1 MLQRHLPQ
9 LFALVLIFFNCA
21 YAGNFRQKAFFNG
34 PCLREEFR
42 CDNNQCVKR
51 TSFCDGIT
59 DCSDSSDERYCS
71 VRLGECPQNFFYC
84 GRPNYD
90 RYGRDKCI
98 PEVWVCDGTKDCSH
112 GKDENN
118 CTNAYDGT
126 IQGINTS
133 KQRAIKYLLAQS
145 KHNSSIGKWGPE
157 LNRIAVALYLAE
169 KPERDSF
176 SGVLQQQPAIPYELS
191 LQFLSRLALKQIE
204 DVSNTELAAF
214 INAFL
219 VSCINPRN
227 FYVVDLVRELRK
239 RVDSQN
245 STNPFAILALCN
257 AGEHISSRDVEKLI
271 EMFSSKQRQFW
282 TDTQALIVMAL
293 SCAALQPNSNF
304 DMGEIKE
311 MTLELK
317 QRQFRNG
324 TVENVKTTALVLQ
337 ALFASETEDD
347 DEHFDEE
354 KAIKQLLAS
363 QKSDGSFGNV
373 VNTYYVLPILNYRS
387 LVNISNKHCQNLESD
402 EKRGLWNLVN
412 QPGPKWHIQYSY
424 WIGENRDVE
433 RNLKLRVPTN
443 ISLYTIMEMAAE
455 VDSRFSF
462 QYNVKKGKPY
472 IFSLYDFQDDP
483 ENEKYWF
490 PLFVKKENDEIK
502 YLPITKSPADVIP
515 QNHDHFVM
523 WYK

>member
-1 MLQRHLPQ
+1 MFQRHLLQ
-9 LFALVLIFFNCA
+9 LFALVLIFFNCV
-21 YAGNFRQKAFFNG
+21 YAGNFRRKAFFNG
-34 PCLREEFR
+34 PCLREEFQ

-51 TSFCDGIT
+51 TSFCNGIR
-59 DCSDSSDERYCS
+59 DCSDGSDERYCS
-71 VRLGECPQNFFYC
+71 VRPRDGICSQNFFYC
-84 GRPNYD
+84 ERHNSYS
-90 RYGRDKCI
+90 KCI
-98 PEVWVCDGTKDCSH
+98 PAVWVCDGTVDCPRRE
-112 GKDENN
+112 DENN
-118 CTNAYDGT
+118 CTNRYGGK
-126 IQGINTS
+126 IQGINIS
-133 KQRAIKYLLAQS
+133 KQRALNYLLAES
-145 KHNSSIGKWGPE
+145 KINSSIGKWGPE
-157 LNRIAVALYLAE
+157 LNRIAVALYLADKRE
-169 KPERDSF
+169 QDSL
-176 SGVLQQQPAIPYELS
+176 SRVLQQQSTIPYELS

-245 STNPFAILALCN
+245 STNPFAIIALCN
-257 AGEHISSRDVEKLI
+257 AGEHISSRDVEKLT
-271 EMFSSKQRQFW
+271 EMFWSKQRQFW

-304 DMGEIKE
+304 DMGEMKE

-347 DEHFDEE
+347 EENFDEE
-354 KAIKQLLAS
+354 KAMNQLLAS
-363 QKSDGSFGNV
+363 QESDGSFGNV
-373 VNTYYVLPILNYRS
+373 VNTYYVLPLLNYRS
-387 LVNISNKHCQNLESD
+387 LVNISNKHCQNLEMD

-412 QPGPKWHIQYSY
+412 QPGPKWHIQYSI
-424 WIGENRDVE
+424 WIGENRDLE

-443 ISLYTIMEMAAE
+443 ISLYTIMETAAE
-455 VDSRFSF
+455 VDYKFRF
-462 QYNVKKGKPY
+462 QCNVRKGKPY
-472 IFSLYDFQDDP
+472 IFSLYGLQDDP

-490 PLFVKKENDEIK
+490 PFFVKNENDEIK

-515 QNHDHFVM
+515 QNHDHFIM